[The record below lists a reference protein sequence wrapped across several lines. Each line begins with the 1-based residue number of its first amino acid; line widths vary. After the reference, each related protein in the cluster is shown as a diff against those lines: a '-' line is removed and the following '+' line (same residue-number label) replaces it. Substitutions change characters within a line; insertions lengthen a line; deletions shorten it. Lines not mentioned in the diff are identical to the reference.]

1 MKRRFL
7 SILLAGCLAASLTAC
22 GGTKEESAAPA
33 ESGDSASGG
42 PILLK
47 KKGLPLVT
55 EAYAA
60 GTPEG
65 TGEAPEED
73 PAETDEETP

>member
-33 ESGDSASGG
+33 ESGVNGQ
-42 PILLK
+42 PIS
-47 KKGLPLVT
+47 
-55 EAYAA
+55 YI
-60 GTPEG
+60 
-65 TGEAPEED
+65 ED
-73 PAETDEETP
+73 IS